1 MALLTQDPA
10 ATHPANPMQQDPD
23 AAMEGVEQT
32 EDPNEPQEGLSFTTE
47 QLVDSFKKNMK
58 PEEVKDMGTVIDEGK
73 QLLFG
78 PDTHSQLMGM
88 LEGSKNIGEDLG
100 NGAFDAMNL
109 VLKSVGHNKPREDI
123 EGKAI
128 LPAGVALIAMALE
141 FINESG
147 MAPVNDDTF
156 EQATHIFSTRMMST
170 YDPQFKE
177 RAAQYGGSGQA
188 TEGQPPEQAQAAPQA
203 GAPVG
208 GM

>member
-1 MALLTQDPA
+1 M
-10 ATHPANPMQQDPD
+10 NPQTMPPMRQDPD
-23 AAMEGVEQT
+23 VAAESTEQV

-47 QLVDSFKKNMK
+47 QLVDSFKEHME
-58 PEEVKDMGTVIDEGK
+58 PEQIKDMGLVIDAGK
-73 QLLFG
+73 ELLFG

-109 VLKSVGHNKPREDI
+109 VLKSIAQNKPNEDI
-123 EGKAI
+123 DGKAI
-128 LPAGVALIAMALE
+128 LPAGVVLISMALE

-156 EQATHIFSTRMMST
+156 EQASHIFSTKMMST

-177 RAAQYGGSGQA
+177 RAAQYQ
-188 TEGQPPEQAQAAPQA
+188 APQ
-203 GAPVG
+203 GTTQPTTAPVG

>member
-10 ATHPANPMQQDPD
+10 AAQPATPMQQDPD
-23 AAMEGVEQT
+23 EASEPTEQT

-47 QLVDSFKKNMK
+47 QLVDSFKKNME
-58 PEEVKDMGTVIDEGK
+58 PEQIKDMGTVIDEGK

-109 VLKSVGHNKPREDI
+109 VLRSIAENKPGEEI
-123 EGKAI
+123 EGKSI

-156 EQATHIFSTRMMST
+156 EEASHIFSTRMMST
-170 YDPQFKE
+170 YDSQFKE
-177 RAAQYGGSGQA
+177 RAAQYGGG
-188 TEGQPPEQAQAAPQA
+188 AQAPGAEQAPQA
-203 GAPVG
+203 PPTGAPVG

>member
-1 MALLTQDPA
+1 MTLLTQDPMAAQQA
-10 ATHPANPMQQDPD
+10 ATMQQDPD
-23 AAMEGVEQT
+23 AATEGVEQT
-32 EDPNEPQEGLSFTTE
+32 EEPNEPQEGLSFTTE
-47 QLVDSFKKNMK
+47 QLVDSFKENMD
-58 PEEVKDMGTVIDEGK
+58 PEQVKDMGTVIDSGK
-73 QLLFG
+73 ELLFG

-109 VLKSVGHNKPREDI
+109 VLKSIAENKPGEEI
-123 EGKAI
+123 EGKSI

-141 FINESG
+141 FVNESG

-156 EQATHIFSTRMMST
+156 EEASHIFSTRMLAT
-170 YDPQFKE
+170 YDDQFKE
-177 RAAQYGGSGQA
+177 RAAQYGGGSPA
-188 TEGQPPEQAQAAPQA
+188 PEGQPAEQTPPT

>member
-1 MALLTQDPA
+1 MALLTQDPMA
-10 ATHPANPMQQDPD
+10 AQQATPMQQDPD
-23 AAMEGVEQT
+23 AATESTEQT

-47 QLVDSFKKNMK
+47 QLVDSFKKNME
-58 PEEVKDMGTVIDEGK
+58 PEQVKDMSTVIDEGK

-88 LEGSKNIGEDLG
+88 LEGSQNIGEDLG

-109 VLKSVGHNKPREDI
+109 VLKSIAENKPGEEI
-123 EGKAI
+123 EGKSI

-156 EQATHIFSTRMMST
+156 EEASHIFSTRMLAT
-170 YDPQFKE
+170 YDDQFKE
-177 RAAQYGGSGQA
+177 RAAQYGGG
-188 TEGQPPEQAQAAPQA
+188 AQAPGSEQAPQA
-203 GAPVG
+203 PPNGAPTG